1 MSELPAP
8 VIDRDTVLAVLASYH
23 DRSPEAVGETVG
35 SLDLA
40 WLIHAIEERFGTRL
54 QLDDAALDRMR
65 TVSGAVTVLGDA
77 LAAAGRG

>member
-1 MSELPAP
+1 MSGPR
-8 VIDRDTVLAVLASYH
+8 VIDRDAVLALLASYH

-40 WLIHAIEERFGTRL
+40 WLIHTVEERYETRL

-65 TVSGAVTVLGDA
+65 TVSGAVTALNDA